1 MGWKAAGG
9 PQGKPPLGGGFGGRR
24 PPGSASGRTALRA
37 GSSLLRKFWSRESA
51 GFPARQGAGEGR
63 CRGQAKR
70 GRPAAPRKSKAK
82 WRACSLLGLG
92 LLQGEGRPH
101 GAWAPPQPAALPPPP
116 AGGPPARRGLGP
128 RRRRRLARG
137 GGRGAGGPCGPPG
150 RAEIQRKY
158 RVTSAPGPADG
169 RRLHGFAAP
178 VRGKCGCGGWPQ
190 QNPPGVRQIQAH
202 PRRQSAPARPR

>member
-1 MGWKAAGG
+1 MGKWDGKRQAARRASRPQGAASAVADRRVRPPAEPPCGPVPAFCANFGQGSRPDSRPGKGLGKVDAGG
-9 PQGKPPLGGGFGGRR
+9 RQNGAGPLHREKATRNGERAVCWDWDFCRGWGARR
-24 PPGSASGRTALRA
+24 ALR
-37 GSSLLRKFWSRESA
+37 LRRSR
-51 GFPARQGAGEGR
+51 RL
-63 CRGQAKR
+63 CRR
-70 GRPAAPRKSKAK
+70 GRPVD
-82 WRACSLLGLG
+82 GLPF
-92 LLQGEGRPH
+92 GR
-101 GAWAPPQPAALPPPP
+101 
-116 AGGPPARRGLGP
+116 
-128 RRRRRLARG
+128 
-137 GGRGAGGPCGPPG
+137 PG

>member
-9 PQGKPPLGGGFGGRR
+9 PQGKPPQGAASAVADRRVRPPAEPPCGPVPAFCANFGQGSRPGFRPGKGLGKVDAGGRQNGAGPLHR
-24 PPGSASGRTALRA
+24 EKATRNGELAVCWDWDFCRGWGARRALR
-37 GSSLLRKFWSRESA
+37 LRRSR
-51 GFPARQGAGEGR
+51 RL
-63 CRGQAKR
+63 CRR
-70 GRPAAPRKSKAK
+70 GRPAD
-82 WRACSLLGLG
+82 GLPF
-92 LLQGEGRPH
+92 GR
-101 GAWAPPQPAALPPPP
+101 
-116 AGGPPARRGLGP
+116 
-128 RRRRRLARG
+128 
-137 GGRGAGGPCGPPG
+137 PG

>member
-24 PPGSASGRTALRA
+24 PPGSAGGRTALRA

-70 GRPAAPRKSKAK
+70 GRAAAPGKSNAK

-92 LLQGEGRPH
+92 LLQGEGRP
-101 GAWAPPQPAALPPPP
+101 
-116 AGGPPARRGLGP
+116 
-128 RRRRRLARG
+128 
-137 GGRGAGGPCGPPG
+137 
-150 RAEIQRKY
+150 EIQRKY

>member
-9 PQGKPPLGGGFGGRR
+9 PQGKPPPRGGFDGRR

-82 WRACSLLGLG
+82 WRACSLLGMG
-92 LLQGEGRPH
+92 LLQGVGRPK
-101 GAWAPPQPAALPPPP
+101 GASAPPKPAALPPRPSCGRP
-116 AGGPPARRGLGP
+116 TLRAPRPRGNS
-128 RRRRRLARG
+128 AK
-137 GGRGAGGPCGPPG
+137 
-150 RAEIQRKY
+150 IQGYFGSRP
-158 RVTSAPGPADG
+158 S
-169 RRLHGFAAP
+169 
-178 VRGKCGCGGWPQ
+178 
-190 QNPPGVRQIQAH
+190 
-202 PRRQSAPARPR
+202 RRQAASRLCCSCAR

>member
-9 PQGKPPLGGGFGGRR
+9 PQGKPPLGAASAVADRRVRPEAEPPCGPDLAFCANFGQGSRPGSRPGKGLGKVDAGGRQNGAGPLHR
-24 PPGSASGRTALRA
+24 EKATRNGELAVCWDWDFCRGRGAQRALR
-37 GSSLLRKFWSRESA
+37 LRRSRRKS
-51 GFPARQGAGEGR
+51 R
-63 CRGQAKR
+63 R
-70 GRPAAPRKSKAK
+70 GRPAD
-82 WRACSLLGLG
+82 GLPF
-92 LLQGEGRPH
+92 GR
-101 GAWAPPQPAALPPPP
+101 
-116 AGGPPARRGLGP
+116 
-128 RRRRRLARG
+128 
-137 GGRGAGGPCGPPG
+137 PG

-169 RRLHGFAAP
+169 RWLHGFAAP